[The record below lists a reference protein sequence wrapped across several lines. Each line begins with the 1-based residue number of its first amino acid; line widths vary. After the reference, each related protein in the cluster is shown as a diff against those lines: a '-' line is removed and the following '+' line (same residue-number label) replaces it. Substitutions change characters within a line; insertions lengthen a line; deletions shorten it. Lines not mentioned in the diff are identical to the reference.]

1 MRPSG
6 SERGY
11 FAALAAVIVWALV
24 PVGTRYFVLRV
35 DPTVFNLIRYA
46 AAGASALPLFFYARP
61 WRWPRRDQILL
72 AGCAILAVPGYN
84 IPVALGAQSVP
95 AAQLGLLIAT
105 EPAFIVAFTLLL
117 QRRRMRWRVIAGCAI
132 ALAGVALTSGA
143 LSAPRTLQWAG
154 ALQVLTG
161 AAAWSC
167 YTVLVA
173 RLNQS
178 HGALGVTGAVLVV
191 GTVALMVLAVPM
203 LPSKPWPD
211 STMLL
216 ALAAMGVASSTVGF
230 LLWNYA
236 GALLPAERLGLFLYL
251 IPVVCVAAGA
261 VFLNESL
268 TLPILVGGALT
279 VFGVWIAS
287 RAAAPDA
294 AILESTRRRGGRR
307 DVEQPHLVDGAQS
320 GIHQARH
327 AEIHQ
332 DIPDLHRQRGER
344 VPGPILGVDQRKAAV
359 RAAGNNAVNVSRLD

>member
-1 MRPSG
+1 VSASG
-6 SERGY
+6 TERGQL
-11 FAALAAVIVWALV
+11 AALAAVVIWALV
-24 PVGTRYFVLRV
+24 PVGTRFFVLRV
-35 DPTVFNLIRYA
+35 DPTVFNVIRYA
-46 AAGASALPLFFYARP
+46 ASGASALPFFFHARP
-61 WRWPRRDQILL
+61 WRWPARDQILL
-72 AGCAILAVPGYN
+72 IGCAMLAVPGYN
-84 IPVALGAQSVP
+84 IPVAIGAQSVP

-117 QRRRMRWRVIAGCAI
+117 KRRRMRRRVIVGCAV

-143 LSAPRTLQWAG
+143 LTAPHTLKWAG
-154 ALQVLTG
+154 ALEVLTG

-191 GTVALMVLAVPM
+191 GTVALMAVSAPM

-211 STMLL
+211 SQMLL

-236 GALLPAERLGLFLYL
+236 AAKLPVERLGLFLYL

-268 TLPILVGGALT
+268 TLPILGGGALT
-279 VFGVWIAS
+279 IFGVWIAS
-287 RAAAPDA
+287 RAVVPDA
-294 AILESTRRRGGRR
+294 AVLESTGK
-307 DVEQPHLVDGAQS
+307 A
-320 GIHQARH
+320 AR
-327 AEIHQ
+327 
-332 DIPDLHRQRGER
+332 IPLAANILRGETPPR
-344 VPGPILGVDQRKAAV
+344 Q
-359 RAAGNNAVNVSRLD
+359 

>member
-1 MRPSG
+1 VGASG
-6 SERGY
+6 SERGHL
-11 FAALAAVIVWALV
+11 AALAAVVIWALV
-24 PVGTRYFVLRV
+24 PVGTRFFVLRV
-35 DPTVFNLIRYA
+35 DPTVFNVIRYA
-46 AAGASALPLFFYARP
+46 ASGASALPFFFLARP
-61 WRWPRRDQILL
+61 WRWPARDQMLL
-72 AGCAILAVPGYN
+72 AGCALLAVPGYN
-84 IPVALGAQSVP
+84 IPVAIGAQSVP

-105 EPAFIVAFTLLL
+105 EPAFIVVFTLLL

-132 ALAGVALTSGA
+132 ALVGVALTSGA

-191 GTVALMVLAVPM
+191 GTVALMVVSAPM

-211 STMLL
+211 SAMLL

-236 GALLPAERLGLFLYL
+236 GASLPAERLGLFLYL

-261 VFLNESL
+261 LFLHESL
-268 TLPILVGGALT
+268 TLPILGGGALT
-279 VFGVWIAS
+279 VCGVWIAS

-294 AILESTRRRGGRR
+294 AILESTRKAARIPFAANIFRGRA
-307 DVEQPHLVDGAQS
+307 PA
-320 GIHQARH
+320 
-327 AEIHQ
+327 
-332 DIPDLHRQRGER
+332 
-344 VPGPILGVDQRKAAV
+344 PGPPTGRPKEDAQGLAPGTR
-359 RAAGNNAVNVSRLD
+359 RP